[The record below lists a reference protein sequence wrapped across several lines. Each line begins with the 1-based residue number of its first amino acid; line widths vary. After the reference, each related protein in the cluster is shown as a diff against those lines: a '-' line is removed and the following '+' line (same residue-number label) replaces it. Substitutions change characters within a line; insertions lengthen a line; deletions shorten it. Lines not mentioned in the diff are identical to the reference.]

1 MQTSQALIMR
11 GKQGQGGTEK
21 KELEIESIVDE
32 VQKRRECV
40 LSQGNS
46 QFYTASRSFVV
57 GSRQP

>member
-1 MQTSQALIMR
+1 MR

-32 VQKRRECV
+32 VQKRRECI

-46 QFYTASRSFVV
+46 
-57 GSRQP
+57 